1 MANSCLYPQCVVA
14 VNVPL
19 QNDSFSSKNID
30 SPASIRLMELGI
42 STIPANGH
50 HLKQYENVEGSDTGT
65 HLHVAISK
73 HSCGTN
79 YIYQFIGLKL
89 IMYIS

>member
-1 MANSCLYPQCVVA
+1 
-14 VNVPL
+14 
-19 QNDSFSSKNID
+19 
-30 SPASIRLMELGI
+30 MELGI